1 MINILKEKTMTDKV
15 KDKIETL
22 KKKWNSDP
30 VGCVFNG
37 ALLLFTFDA
46 ATTLNSIESLEQ
58 IENARK

>member
-1 MINILKEKTMTDKV
+1 MTDKV

-22 KKKWNSDP
+22 KKKWDSDP